1 MYLDYTVQGMGWEAQ
16 CGADLRHLLHTL
28 QHLPMD
34 PQQAATNV
42 APLVTLCTTRFA
54 ALPAQPASQTPP
66 AHPSDSPPHPRH
78 LHRSLTESDAH
89 MHQQSS
95 PTQSQ
100 TLKARGNDQHGN
112 QGIGD
117 VGQGRAQQQRSGPLP
132 VQSGAN
138 GLQNGQ
144 IKTPSKPT
152 PDVTTAVPPDL
163 QLQEPNEEH
172 SRADG
177 NGVSEPAVALEGQT
191 EQSHLR
197 SISEDAIELDIDQQH
212 PLIDGVQQ
220 AADVEQ
226 AADGDIRTSND
237 GDMVATNNEPLA
249 ASNLE
254 VSALLMQSD
263 VQTASDLADVVSD
276 KPA

>member
-1 MYLDYTVQGMGWEAQ
+1 MGWEAQ

-54 ALPAQPASQTPP
+54 ALPPQPASQTSP
-66 AHPSDSPPHPRH
+66 AHPSDSPPRPRH
-78 LHRSLTESDAH
+78 LHRSLTENDAH
-89 MHQQSS
+89 LHQQSS
-95 PTQSQ
+95 PTQSH
-100 TLKARGNDQHGN
+100 TLSARGNDQHGN

-117 VGQGRAQQQRSGPLP
+117 EGQAGAQQQRSGPSYA
-132 VQSGAN
+132 QSAN

-144 IKTPSKPT
+144 AKMLSKLT
-152 PDVTTAVPPDL
+152 PDVTMSVPPDL

-177 NGVSEPAVALEGQT
+177 NSVSEPAVALEDQM
-191 EQSHLR
+191 EQNHLR
-197 SISEDAIELDIDQQH
+197 SISEEAIELDIDQQH
-212 PLIDGVQQ
+212 SLIDGVQQ
-220 AADVEQ
+220 AADVLDP
-226 AADGDIRTSND
+226 AADGDTKTSND

-249 ASNLE
+249 ASNLD

-263 VQTASDLADVVSD
+263 VKIASDLADVMSD